1 MEQDKSTKDPL
12 RLKLFCL
19 SLKLDS
25 VLSHVKALKYS
36 YHQTGAQ
43 TIQMLII
50 IWRIQMRLLSQV
62 FANFSQFPSSED
74 LVHWDTRKKTEEK
87 VIYLLGGV
95 SLTNACLECRDVVML
110 WDVLF
115 NMWFHCIQIFLFRR
129 YCRRHISFWNYCSRS
144 LQWTKMIFFTISHAC
159 FK

>member
-1 MEQDKSTKDPL
+1 
-12 RLKLFCL
+12 
-19 SLKLDS
+19 
-25 VLSHVKALKYS
+25 
-36 YHQTGAQ
+36 
-43 TIQMLII
+43 
-50 IWRIQMRLLSQV
+50 MRLLSQV

-115 NMWFHCIQIFLFRR
+115 NMWFHCI
-129 YCRRHISFWNYCSRS
+129 
-144 LQWTKMIFFTISHAC
+144 KFFFSEDIADVTFHFGIIVAAHFSGQ
-159 FK
+159 K